1 MVRKTVHY
9 WEAIAIDETNKN
21 TPKLEPPPDL
31 SGAGGSWPIIDEIAD
46 PTVVRQQNNLSCA
59 PACGEMLLQDCGIND
74 ITQMDIANETGVPT
88 DALGL
93 ARALNIL
100 DPDDS
105 RQWIGGSL
113 TIPGATESQLFDTL
127 NETGTWGAL
136 LKEWRPGIKL
146 SHVVI
151 VDGIDDRG
159 KVLIRDPW
167 EGTRYKMTREDFLN
181 YWTTNAIF
189 QRKRQ

>member
-1 MVRKTVHY
+1 
-9 WEAIAIDETNKN
+9 
-21 TPKLEPPPDL
+21 
-31 SGAGGSWPIIDEIAD
+31 
-46 PTVVRQQNNLSCA
+46 
-59 PACGEMLLQDCGIND
+59 MLLQDCGIND
-74 ITQMDIANETGVPT
+74 ITQMDIVNETGVPA

-93 ARALNIL
+93 ARALNLL

-136 LKEWRPGIKL
+136 LKECRPGVKL
-146 SHVVI
+146 SHVVV
-151 VDGIDDRG
+151 VDGIDDGGR
-159 KVLIRDPW
+159 VLIRDPW
-167 EGTRYKMTREDFLN
+167 DGTSYKMTREDFLK